1 MNEKSKE
8 CFIELTKICVIYS
21 ELTDSD
27 MDKSL
32 NNILLTDTGKSI
44 TNNNKITMNMKDKDI
59 IRNILNELIDIKVIN
74 KEYSDEE
81 INKVMINY
89 TPNKLDIFKE
99 GDKHCLL
106 N

>member
-1 MNEKSKE
+1 MN
-8 CFIELTKICVIYS
+8 L
-21 ELTDSD
+21 
-27 MDKSL
+27 
-32 NNILLTDTGKSI
+32 
-44 TNNNKITMNMKDKDI
+44 KDKDI
-59 IRNILNELIDIKVIN
+59 IRTNEDLINKEIEDELIDIKVIN

>member
-32 NNILLTDTGKSI
+32 NNVLLTDTGK
-44 TNNNKITMNMKDKDI
+44 
-59 IRNILNELIDIKVIN
+59 
-74 KEYSDEE
+74 
-81 INKVMINY
+81 
-89 TPNKLDIFKE
+89 
-99 GDKHCLL
+99 
-106 N
+106 